1 MLNNIFGPVVEK
13 FWHTAVIT
21 SVGFSASDVVFFI
34 PLKKR
39 EYNAFSRYEIVYIT
53 TCYELC
59 VTAI

>member
-39 EYNAFSRYEIVYIT
+39 E
-53 TCYELC
+53 
-59 VTAI
+59 